1 MPRLSLSPASRAGP
15 FDKLAGVAAQ
25 FEPTGDGYL
34 YRQDGWGP
42 GIPVTVQE
50 REAFVRAGV
59 RDLLF
64 HLAAL
69 ALCVAAAWL
78 AAVRVTPGADEVV
91 RAGAFATF
99 ASAAAILLLI
109 SHEWHRRA
117 PSRALTVRRPTAG
130 PCTAPGGGPGYG
142 TIAGVMA
149 IALLWLFTGTVGTA
163 AYRAF
168 FAVSALLIGM
178 FLLGRRWLA
187 RRRLTPAQRRAATAS
202 RRANAEPAS
211 VGAGCAMLLFFLLET
226 VAGLVALFGTMVLVL
241 RLAGQPIEDPNGWV
255 FGIGFLLGGAVAYAA
270 MCMIDRLCKRW
281 TGLSAMD
288 AFSWIPV
295 HW

>member
-1 MPRLSLSPASRAGP
+1 MPRSSLSPASRAGP
-15 FDKLAGVAAQ
+15 LDKLAGVAAQ
-25 FEPTGDGYL
+25 FEPTADGYL

-42 GIPVTVQE
+42 GIPVTLLE
-50 REAFVRAGV
+50 RDAFVRAGA

-69 ALCVAAAWL
+69 ALCVVAAWIT
-78 AAVRVTPGADEVV
+78 ATRVTSGGDDVV
-91 RAGAFATF
+91 RAVAFASF

-117 PSRALTVRRPTAG
+117 PSRALTMRRPV
-130 PCTAPGGGPGYG
+130 APPRTVPGSAGYG

-149 IALLWLFTGTVGTA
+149 IALLWLFTGTIGTA

-168 FAVSALLIGM
+168 FAASALLIGM
-178 FLLGRRWLA
+178 FLIGRRWLA
-187 RRRLTPAQRRAATAS
+187 RRRLTPAQRRAATVS
-202 RRANAEPAS
+202 RRANAERPS
-211 VGAGCAMLLFFLLET
+211 VGAGCAMLIFFLLET
-226 VAGLVALFGTMVLVL
+226 VVGMVALFGTIALVL

-255 FGIGFLLGGAVAYAA
+255 FTIGFLLGGASAYAA
-270 MCMIDRLCKRW
+270 MRMIDRLCKRW
-281 TGLSAMD
+281 TGLSAID

>member
-1 MPRLSLSPASRAGP
+1 MSRDPLSSASRAGP

-25 FEPTGDGYL
+25 FEPAGDGYL

-42 GIPVTVQE
+42 GIPVTLLE
-50 REAFVRAGV
+50 RDAFVRAGA
-59 RDLLF
+59 RDLLL

-69 ALCVAAAWL
+69 ALCVVAAWL
-78 AAVRVTPGADEVV
+78 AAVRVTSGADDVV
-91 RAGAFATF
+91 GAVVFATF

-117 PSRALTVRRPTAG
+117 ASRAMAARRPAA
-130 PCTAPGGGPGYG
+130 PPRTAPGGGAGYG

-149 IALLWLFTGTVGTA
+149 IALLWLFTGTIGTT

-168 FAVSALLIGM
+168 FAVSVLLIGM
-178 FLLGRRWLA
+178 FLIVRRWLA
-187 RRRLTPAQRRAATAS
+187 RRRLTPSQRRAATPL
-202 RRANAEPAS
+202 RRASAEPAS

-226 VAGLVALFGTMVLVL
+226 VAGIFALFGTVALVL

-255 FGIGFLLGGAVAYAA
+255 FAIGFLLGGAVAYAA
-270 MCMIDRLCKRW
+270 MRMIDRLCKRW

-288 AFSWIPV
+288 AFSWLPV